1 VSTTWYALALTL
13 IPGIG
18 RKSAL
23 AILREFPTLSTL
35 RESSDDEFRQR
46 VRIRGL
52 DRHTLLTQLSPALD
66 LASAKVEQHDR
77 ASIRIL
83 SIDSAEFP
91 EHVREVPDP
100 PVSLYVK
107 GSLAALHRP
116 AVAVIGT
123 RGPTA
128 HGCAIAERISAFL
141 ASEGFVVVSGLAK
154 GIDGAAHRSTV
165 AKGGYGV
172 AVLAEGL
179 DKIYPAEHRPLA
191 EQLLACGGALVS
203 EYPLGTRAQRSSFV
217 ERDRIQSALSVA
229 VIPVQTDLEGGTMHT
244 VRFAETQGRPLLC
257 PRPLPSEAGAP
268 QNRGIRHLIDTG
280 RAWAFDR
287 SNYDE
292 LVDRLRQCQAPMI
305 RQHQRGLFDPPIPGT
320 SAEEH
325 AATTA
330 PPVQK
335 GEPSKGHRPERQS
348 RRIEN
353 IGKRFL

>member
-1 VSTTWYALALTL
+1 
-13 IPGIG
+13 
-18 RKSAL
+18 
-23 AILREFPTLSTL
+23 
-35 RESSDDEFRQR
+35 
-46 VRIRGL
+46 
-52 DRHTLLTQLSPALD
+52 
-66 LASAKVEQHDR
+66 
-77 ASIRIL
+77 
-83 SIDSAEFP
+83 
-91 EHVREVPDP
+91 
-100 PVSLYVK
+100 
-107 GSLAALHRP
+107 
-116 AVAVIGT
+116 
-123 RGPTA
+123 
-128 HGCAIAERISAFL
+128 
-141 ASEGFVVVSGLAK
+141 
-154 GIDGAAHRSTV
+154 
-165 AKGGYGV
+165 
-172 AVLAEGL
+172 
-179 DKIYPAEHRPLA
+179 
-191 EQLLACGGALVS
+191 
-203 EYPLGTRAQRSSFV
+203 
-217 ERDRIQSALSVA
+217 
-229 VIPVQTDLEGGTMHT
+229 MHT